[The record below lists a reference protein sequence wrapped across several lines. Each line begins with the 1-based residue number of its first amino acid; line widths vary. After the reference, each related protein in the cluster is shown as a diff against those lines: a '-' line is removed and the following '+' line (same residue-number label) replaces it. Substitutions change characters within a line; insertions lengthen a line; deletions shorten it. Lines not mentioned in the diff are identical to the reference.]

1 LQEPQVTIFYI
12 RYFWYQRLG
21 MDSNLLLQNAEQFAR
36 KIFSSRID
44 KSYSFHSISHTESV
58 VKASREMADY
68 YQLSEEDRSV
78 LMLAAWF
85 HDTGYSQGAATSHE
99 DESKKIAAGFLQ
111 NQGMDPSL
119 ISRVL
124 NCIEATRMPQSP
136 RNLLEQILC
145 DADLAHLGSDKY
157 SEESKLLRKE
167 LNELGEENISKKSWR
182 KTNIQF
188 LQNHNYFTEYAQ
200 TYLNPVKQQHLQD
213 LLAREEEKSSKSEV
227 EEAPRRK
234 SAPPPSPAPVE
245 EEKQGDE
252 KSRKEAEKLRKEK
265 ESRTDRG
272 VGTMF
277 RIMSDNHVSLSQ
289 MADSKA
295 NIMISVNTIV
305 LSIMVSVLF
314 SKLQYYPQF
323 IIPTIILCVVS
334 LSAIIFAILATRPN
348 VNKGTFNHEDIQQK
362 RVNLLFF
369 GNFFKMELPDY
380 EWAMKEMMNDR
391 EYLYGSMIKDI
402 YYLGKVLA
410 RKYKF
415 LRLSYNIFM
424 FGLVLAMLAFIIAF
438 IVVAD

>member
-1 LQEPQVTIFYI
+1 
-12 RYFWYQRLG
+12 
-21 MDSNLLLQNAEQFAR
+21 
-36 KIFSSRID
+36 
-44 KSYSFHSISHTESV
+44 
-58 VKASREMADY
+58 MADY
-68 YQLSEEDRSV
+68 YQLNEEDRTS
-78 LMLAAWF
+78 LLLAAWF
-85 HDTGYSQGAATSHE
+85 HDTGYSQGFSTSHE
-99 DESKKIAAGFLQ
+99 EESKRIARNFLEG
-111 NQGMDPSL
+111 QGVSADIL
-119 ISRVL
+119 AKVV

-136 RNLLEQILC
+136 HSLIEQILC
-145 DADLAHLGSDKY
+145 DADLAHLGSDNFLD
-157 SEESKLLRKE
+157 ESKLLRKE
-167 LNELGEENISKKSWR
+167 LNEMGDDTISKKSWR

-188 LQNHNYFTEYAQ
+188 LQDHQYFTDYAL
-200 TYLNPVKQQHLQD
+200 TYLNPIKQQHLKE
-213 LLAREEEKSSKSEV
+213 LLAKEEQKNGKAEAEETQSGKGGAPSVKIQETEEK
-227 EEAPRRK
+227 PL
-234 SAPPPSPAPVE
+234 
-245 EEKQGDE
+245 EEKT
-252 KSRKEAEKLRKEK
+252 RKELDKLKREKEK
-265 ESRTDRG
+265 ENRTDRG
-272 VGTMF
+272 IGTMF

-334 LSAIIFAILATRPN
+334 LTAIVFAILATRPN
-348 VNKGTFNHEDIQQK
+348 VNKGTFNHEDIEQK

-438 IVVAD
+438 IVAAE